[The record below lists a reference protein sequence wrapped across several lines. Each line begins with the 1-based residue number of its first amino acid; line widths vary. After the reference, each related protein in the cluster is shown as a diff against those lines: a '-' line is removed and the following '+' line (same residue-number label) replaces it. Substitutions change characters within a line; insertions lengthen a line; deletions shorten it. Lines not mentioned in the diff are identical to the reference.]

1 MQFDSCM
8 SNAVA
13 FIQKLQADT
22 SNNILRGPY
31 LANLEVERRKH
42 LYGKGDDDK
51 IMEALMQYF
60 FRYGFAF
67 QLATALFQIIPPSP
81 ILYLTYDHIIPEK
94 RHA

>member
-60 FRYGFAF
+60 FRFGFVF
-67 QLATALFQIIPPSP
+67 QLAKALFQIIPPSR
-81 ILYLTYDHIIPEK
+81 ILYS
-94 RHA
+94 